1 MAHVS
6 CNDVNRQRSRMSP
19 RSCRAAYYVAVEAP
33 RPHLLPW
40 SLTLVLTSIAGDVSM
55 RNKVSRH
62 EHSARVLEAL
72 LAHEVIF
79 GVPPRAL
86 FAGDVRKGRAP
97 HEGTGRGVNRELTVH
112 KVSRLTTRKIEVL
125 SGHVSQREDPPY
137 DFE

>member
-19 RSCRAAYYVAVEAP
+19 RSCQAAYYVAVEAP

-62 EHSARVLEAL
+62 EHSARVPSIEAL
-72 LAHEVIF
+72 LAYEVIF
-79 GVPPRAL
+79 GVPPRVP
-86 FAGDVRKGRAP
+86 FAGTFEKVEHLTKERA
-97 HEGTGRGVNRELTVH
+97 EGLIAKLTVDT
-112 KVSRLTTRKIEVL
+112 VSRLTTRKIEV
-125 SGHVSQREDPPY
+125 
-137 DFE
+137 

>member
-86 FAGDVRKGRAP
+86 FAGTFEKVEHLTKERG
-97 HEGTGRGVNRELTVH
+97 EGLIAKLTVH